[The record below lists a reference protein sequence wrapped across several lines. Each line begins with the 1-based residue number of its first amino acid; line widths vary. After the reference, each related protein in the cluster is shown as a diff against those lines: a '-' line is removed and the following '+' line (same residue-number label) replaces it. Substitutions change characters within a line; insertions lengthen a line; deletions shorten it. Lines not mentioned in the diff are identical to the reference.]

1 MIDVMWK
8 AMGADLHE
16 VYGAEVPAGHDV
28 PEAA

>member
-1 MIDVMWK
+1 MTDVMSK

-16 VYGAEVPAGHDV
+16 VYGSEVPAGYDV

>member
-8 AMGADLHE
+8 AMGADPHE
-16 VYGAEVPAGHDV
+16 GYESEVPAGYDV